1 MVVKRISV
9 CETDRERRI
18 DVFIRTEAQAH
29 YNGIYKQNICHF
41 THAKDRDS
49 ERERERQRD
58 RERDRQKERDRERLT
73 DSRERERERDVK
85 QKNMLYTSTS
95 GQPFLVSL
103 PKLVTQKP

>member
-49 ERERERQRD
+49 ERERETETETD
-58 RERDRQKERDRERLT
+58 RKRETERD
-73 DSRERERERDVK
+73 
-85 QKNMLYTSTS
+85 
-95 GQPFLVSL
+95 
-103 PKLVTQKP
+103 

>member
-49 ERERERQRD
+49 ERERETERQRQRQTERERQRETD
-58 RERDRQKERDRERLT
+58 RQQRERDREMSSKRTCSIHL
-73 DSRERERERDVK
+73 
-85 QKNMLYTSTS
+85 
-95 GQPFLVSL
+95 L
-103 PKLVTQKP
+103 PANPSSCLCQS

>member
-49 ERERERQRD
+49 ERERQRQRD
-58 RERDRQKERDRERLT
+58 RDRDRQKERDRERLT
-73 DSRERERERDVK
+73 DSRERERDREMSSKRTCSIH
-85 QKNMLYTSTS
+85 L
-95 GQPFLVSL
+95 L
-103 PKLVTQKP
+103 PANPSSCLCQS